1 MSLLDWMNMN
11 LIVDIVFFVF
21 AVATVW
27 KFTKVQNRIQILEQ
41 DLKLTMRNPA
51 AAKRLLK
58 ERQ

>member
-1 MSLLDWMNMN
+1 VSFLDWMNMN
-11 LIVDIVFFVF
+11 MFVDIAFFVF

-27 KFTKVQNRIQILEQ
+27 KFTKVQNRIHILER